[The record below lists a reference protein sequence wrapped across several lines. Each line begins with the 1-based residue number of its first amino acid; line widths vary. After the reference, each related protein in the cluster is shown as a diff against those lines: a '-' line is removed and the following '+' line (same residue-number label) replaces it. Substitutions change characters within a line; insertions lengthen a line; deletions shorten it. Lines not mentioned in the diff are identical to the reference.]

1 MLLSITCGWK
11 ERQLGNTFASLWQ
24 RAASSSQAGVT
35 IGRQLERADT
45 TCVCVCVCEGVK
57 LVRAFCYLIS
67 DVKSMYAIVRG
78 GVCECGKCWGRAS
91 ERSIPSQ

>member
-1 MLLSITCGWK
+1 MGDK
-11 ERQLGNTFASLWQ
+11 GDK
-24 RAASSSQAGVT
+24 G
-35 IGRQLERADT
+35 G
-45 TCVCVCVCEGVK
+45 CEGVK

-78 GVCECGKCWGRAS
+78 GGCECGKCLVGAS